1 VQLQRFHLSPTLSVK
16 ERELELMTEIT
27 PSLLALQLMTGIAL
41 GAVYAL
47 LALGL
52 SLIFGMLTV
61 VNFAHGAFFM
71 VGAFLGVYFLGLTGN
86 FWFSLILTP
95 LAVGAIG
102 LVTERFLVRPLYGRG
117 IDYPLL
123 LTFGLSY
130 VMVEA
135 TRVAFGIEGVPS
147 STPAELRGAVDL
159 GFGFFPKYR
168 LFLIGATALVVVA
181 LWLFIEKTRFGLIIR
196 AGSRDAE
203 IVRVLGIDISR
214 VWLLVFGIGTAIA
227 GLSGVLAAPT
237 RAVNPEM
244 GISVLAESFVVTVV
258 GGMGSLPGAV
268 VAGLLVGIV
277 FSMTSLF
284 APDLAELSI
293 FVLMAV
299 VLLIRPQGLFGKP
312 GAMG

>member
-1 VQLQRFHLSPTLSVK
+1 MVDITL
-16 ERELELMTEIT
+16 
-27 PSLLALQLMTGIAL
+27 SLLALQLMTGIAL

-86 FWFSLILTP
+86 FWFSLLLTP

-102 LVTERFLVRPLYGRG
+102 LVAERFLVRPLYGRG

-130 VMVEA
+130 VMIEA
-135 TRVAFGIEGVPS
+135 MRVAFGIEGVAT
-147 STPAELRGAVDL
+147 STPPELRGAVNL
-159 GFGFFPKYR
+159 GFGHFPLYR
-168 LFLIGATALVVVA
+168 LFLIGATALVVIG

-196 AGSRDAE
+196 AGSRDPE

-268 VAGLLVGIV
+268 VAGLLVGVV

-299 VLLIRPQGLFGKP
+299 VLLIKPQGFFGKA
-312 GAMG
+312 GLMS

>member
-1 VQLQRFHLSPTLSVK
+1 MGDITPQLLAVQLV
-16 ERELELMTEIT
+16 
-27 PSLLALQLMTGIAL
+27 AGIAL

-47 LALGL
+47 LAMGL

-86 FWFSLILTP
+86 FWFSLGLVP
-95 LAVGAIG
+95 LATGLIG

-130 VMVEA
+130 VLVDAM
-135 TRVAFGIEGVPS
+135 RFAFGIEGLPS
-147 STPAELRGAVDL
+147 STPAELRGATNL
-159 GFGFFPKYR
+159 GFGYFPTYR
-168 LFLIGATALVVVA
+168 LFLIGATALVIGA
-181 LWLFIEKTRFGLIIR
+181 LWLFIEKTRYGLIIR
-196 AGSRDAE
+196 AGARDPE
-203 IVRVLGIDISR
+203 IVKVLGIDVAR
-214 VWLLVFGIGTAIA
+214 VWLMVFCIGTAIA
-227 GLSGVLAAPT
+227 GLAGALAAPT

-244 GISVLAESFVVTVV
+244 GITVLAESFVVTVV

-277 FSMTSLF
+277 FSFTSLL
-284 APDLAELSI
+284 APEFAELSI
-293 FVLMAV
+293 FVLMAL
-299 VLLIRPQGLFGKP
+299 VLLVRPQGFFGKA
-312 GAMG
+312 GLMG

>member
-1 VQLQRFHLSPTLSVK
+1 MIDV
-16 ERELELMTEIT
+16 T
-27 PSLLALQLMTGIAL
+27 PQLLALQLMTGIAL

-47 LALGL
+47 LAIGL

-71 VGAFLGVYFLGLTGN
+71 VGAFLGVYSLTLTGN
-86 FWFSLILTP
+86 FWFSLLAVP
-95 LAVGAIG
+95 LATGAIG
-102 LVTERFLVRPLYGRG
+102 LGCERFLVRPLYGRG

-130 VMVEA
+130 VLIDVMRFV
-135 TRVAFGIEGVPS
+135 FGIEGLPS
-147 STPAELRGAVDL
+147 STPNELKGSVFL
-159 GFGFFPKYR
+159 GFGHFPLYR
-168 LFLIGATALVVVA
+168 LFLIAATAVIVLA
-181 LWLFIEKTRFGLIIR
+181 LWLFIEKTRYGLIIR

-203 IVRVLGIDISR
+203 IVKVLGIDIAK
-214 VWLLVFGIGTAIA
+214 VWWLVFGIGTAIA
-227 GLSGVLAAPT
+227 GLSGLLAAPT

-244 GISVLAESFVVTVV
+244 GIPILAESFVVTVV

-277 FSMTSLF
+277 FAMTSLF
-284 APDLAELSI
+284 APAYAELSI

-299 VLLIRPQGLFGKP
+299 VLLIRPQGFFGKA
-312 GAMG
+312 GLMD

>member
-1 VQLQRFHLSPTLSVK
+1 MLFD
-16 ERELELMTEIT
+16 IT
-27 PSLLALQLMTGIAL
+27 PQLFALQLMTGIAL

-47 LALGL
+47 LAIGL

-71 VGAFLGVYFLGLTGN
+71 VGAFLGVYSLALTGN
-86 FWFSLILTP
+86 FWFSLLLVP
-95 LAVGAIG
+95 LVVGAIG
-102 LVTERFLVRPLYGRG
+102 LVCERFLVRPLYGRG

-130 VMVEA
+130 VLIDVMRFV
-135 TRVAFGIEGVPS
+135 FGIEGLPS
-147 STPAELRGAVDL
+147 STPSELKGSVNL
-159 GFGFFPKYR
+159 GFGHFPLYR
-168 LFLIGATALVVVA
+168 LFLIFATAVIVLA
-181 LWLFIEKTRFGLIIR
+181 LWLFIEKTRYGLIIR

-203 IVRVLGIDISR
+203 IVKVLGIDIAK
-214 VWLLVFGIGTAIA
+214 VWWLVFGIGTAIA
-227 GLSGVLAAPT
+227 GLSGLLAAPT

-244 GISVLAESFVVTVV
+244 GIPILAESFVVTVV

-277 FSMTSLF
+277 FAMTSLF
-284 APDLAELSI
+284 APAYAELSI

-299 VLLIRPQGLFGKP
+299 VLLIRPQGFFGKA
-312 GAMG
+312 GLMD

>member
-1 VQLQRFHLSPTLSVK
+1 
-16 ERELELMTEIT
+16 M
-27 PSLLALQLMTGIAL
+27 LQLMTGIAL

-47 LALGL
+47 LAIGL

-86 FWFSLILTP
+86 FWLSLVIAP
-95 LAVGAIG
+95 LIVGAIG
-102 LVTERFLVRPLYGRG
+102 LVAERFLVRPLYGRG

-130 VMVEA
+130 VLIDVVRA
-135 TRVAFGIEGVPS
+135 LFGIEGLPS
-147 STPAELRGAVDL
+147 STPASLRGAVDL
-159 GFGFFPKYR
+159 GFGHFPLYR
-168 LFLIGATALVVVA
+168 LFLIGATAVLVLA
-181 LWLFIEKTRFGLIIR
+181 LWLFLEKTRYGLIIR
-196 AGSRDAE
+196 AGSRDSE
-203 IVRVLGIDISR
+203 IVRVLGVDITK
-214 VWLLVFGIGTAIA
+214 VWWLVFGLGTAIA

-244 GISVLAESFVVTVV
+244 GIHVLAEAFVVTVV

-277 FSMTSLF
+277 FSMTALV
-284 APDLAELSI
+284 APAYAEMSI
-293 FVLMAV
+293 FVLMAL
-299 VLLIRPQGLFGKP
+299 VLLVRPQGFFGKA
-312 GAMG
+312 GALG

>member
-1 VQLQRFHLSPTLSVK
+1 MGELTL
-16 ERELELMTEIT
+16 
-27 PSLLALQLMTGIAL
+27 SLLAAQLMTGIAL

-47 LALGL
+47 LAIGL
-52 SLIFGMLTV
+52 SLIFGMLNV

-86 FWFSLILTP
+86 FWFSLLLTP
-95 LAVGAIG
+95 IATAAIG

-123 LTFGLSY
+123 LTFGLSW
-130 VMVEA
+130 VMIEA
-135 TRVAFGIEGVPS
+135 MRVAFGIEGMPT
-147 STPAELRGAVDL
+147 STPAQLRGAVDL
-159 GFGFFPKYR
+159 GFGHFPLYR
-168 LFLIGATALVVVA
+168 LFLIGATAVIILG

-196 AGSRDAE
+196 AGSRDPE
-203 IVRVLGIDISR
+203 IVRVLGIDVSR
-214 VWLLVFGIGTAIA
+214 VWLLVFGLGTAIA
-227 GLSGVLAAPT
+227 GLSGILAAPT

-244 GISVLAESFVVTVV
+244 GIPILAESFVVTVV

-268 VAGLLVGIV
+268 VAGLLVGVV

-299 VLLIRPQGLFGKP
+299 VLLLRPQGFFGKA
-312 GAMG
+312 GLMG

>member
-1 VQLQRFHLSPTLSVK
+1 
-16 ERELELMTEIT
+16 MGEIT
-27 PSLLALQLMTGIAL
+27 PSLLMLQLMTGIGL

-52 SLIFGMLTV
+52 SLIFGMLNV

-71 VGAFLGVYFLGLTGN
+71 VGAFMGVYFLALTGN
-86 FWFSLILTP
+86 FWFSLVLTP

-102 LVTERFLVRPLYGRG
+102 LLAERFLVRPLYGRG

-135 TRVAFGIEGVPS
+135 IRIIFGIEGVS
-147 STPAELRGAVDL
+147 TSTPAELRGAVNL
-159 GFGFFPKYR
+159 GFGHFPLYR
-168 LFLIGATALVVVA
+168 LFLIGATAVVVLG
-181 LWLFIEKTRFGLIIR
+181 LWLFIEKTRYGLIIR
-196 AGSRDAE
+196 AGSRDPE
-203 IVRVLGIDISR
+203 IVRVLGIDIAR

-277 FSMTSLF
+277 YSMTSLF
-284 APDLAELSI
+284 MPELAELSI

-299 VLLIRPQGLFGKP
+299 VLLIRPQGLFGKA
-312 GAMG
+312 GQMG